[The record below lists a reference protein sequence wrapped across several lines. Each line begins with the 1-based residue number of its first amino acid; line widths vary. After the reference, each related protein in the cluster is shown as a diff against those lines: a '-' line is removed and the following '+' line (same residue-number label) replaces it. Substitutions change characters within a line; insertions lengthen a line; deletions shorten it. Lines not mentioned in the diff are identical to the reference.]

1 MAPPLPQP
9 RHNTLP
15 YSLDTTS
22 ALFTVSLLTFFP
34 GKAIFMYCNTCK
46 MFFYP
51 SPYPAL
57 ARNLIQI
64 GLKLLNCP
72 FSV

>member
-1 MAPPLPQP
+1 MASPLLQP

-46 MFFYP
+46 TFFTLN
-51 SPYPAL
+51 PAL
-57 ARNLIQI
+57 L
-64 GLKLLNCP
+64 
-72 FSV
+72 